1 MKKTNFRK
9 VFFMA
14 MVMMMVPCAAFASA
28 TSLSVGGSTMNAAS
42 IQWPWMATLTSLALN
57 IIGPLSIVCA
67 LCGVFV
73 TVGGALMGYGR
84 QGIGAGIG
92 FLIGFAVLRY
102 SPDILDAIGGAT
114 EGLSILGL

>member
-1 MKKTNFRK
+1 MKKMKLRN
-9 VFFMA
+9 VVLMA
-14 MVMMMVPCAAFASA
+14 AVLTMIPCAAFASA
-28 TSLSVGGSTMNAAS
+28 TSLTVGGSTMAAAS

-67 LCGVFV
+67 LCGIFV

-92 FLIGFAVLRY
+92 FLIAVLRY
-102 SPDILDAIGGAT
+102 SPDILASIGGAT
-114 EGLSILGL
+114 EGLTILGL